1 MKEDLNVEP
10 AVKPRKGRKR
20 TKTFLPNSNV
30 EQSVFPGVEA
40 LGSGSSAL
48 MMKNYDELFY
58 NQYFTKRRSRA
69 VWEFPTNSSKLV

>member
-20 TKTFLPNSNV
+20 TKPFLPNSNV
-30 EQSVFPGVEA
+30 EQSVFPEEEA

-58 NQYFTKRRSRA
+58 N
-69 VWEFPTNSSKLV
+69 

>member
-10 AVKPRKGRKR
+10 AVKSRKGRKR

-30 EQSVFPGVEA
+30 EQSVFPEEEA

-58 NQYFTKRRSRA
+58 N
-69 VWEFPTNSSKLV
+69 